1 MINIQTIEQKF
12 KEYIARY
19 NPNNAR
25 VKLKIDHIQ
34 RVAKNSELIA
44 KNLNLSPEQIQ
55 LAIAIG
61 FFHDIGRFEQ
71 VKIANTFSDKESGIN
86 HAALGITVLFQDQ
99 LIKEFIPETRQYD
112 TIIQKAV
119 FNHNKTQLENDLSE
133 EELLFC
139 KIIRDADKL
148 DIFYILSD
156 EAYTMESIFWYSN
169 FDSPEISEKIMQAL
183 QNKSSIDYSWVHTN
197 GDVVAIFYGYLYNL
211 YFPIS
216 KDIILQ
222 NNYLEKFTNRVL
234 QAFLSPRIHEQVKSL
249 FVMTTEYLKSS

>member
-1 MINIQTIEQKF
+1 MINIQTIEQRF
-12 KEYIARY
+12 KEYVSHY

-44 KNLNLSPEQIQ
+44 KSLNLSLEQIQ
-55 LAIAIG
+55 LATAIG

-71 VKIANTFSDKESGIN
+71 VKIADTFSDKESGID
-86 HAALGITVLFQDQ
+86 HAALGITVLFQNQ

-119 FNHNKTQLENDLSE
+119 FNHNKSQLENNLSD

-139 KIIRDADKL
+139 KIIRDADKI
-148 DIFYILSD
+148 DIFHTIAD
-156 EAYTMESIFWYSN
+156 EAYTMESIFWYPD
-169 FDSPEISEKIMQAL
+169 FDSSEISEKIMLAL
-183 QNKSSIDYSWVHTN
+183 QEKRSIDYSWVHTN

-211 YFPIS
+211 YFQIS
-216 KDIILQ
+216 KNIILQ
-222 NNYLEKFTNRVL
+222 NNYIEKFTNRVI
-234 QAFLSPRIHEQVKSL
+234 QTFSSPKIHEQVNL
-249 FVMTTEYLKSS
+249 LLEMTTQYLKS